1 VQLPILCNQGCRE
14 ASREA
19 SWPGSRCKD
28 SAPASFSARAEGE
41 HRFLPIC
48 AQAHITVTLPFCEF
62 PFGECL
68 KSSEILNQMHCQP
81 RLSALSLSEQT
92 KPCWCPAVPEQDSR
106 LQCCRKPISPWR
118 HSPNSS
124 NSKTLSSTILLEKC
138 FFHWIYHKEFTLQ
151 NPALPL
157 VEGASHLQA
166 GAQNLV
172 QVGLHLILES
182 QHQQGLV
189 LVQGQLC
196 FHFFLSREMPHSP
209 LMHSTNPHHSDC
221 NNSY

>member
-1 VQLPILCNQGCRE
+1 MDCNSPWNSPGQNNGVGSLSLLQRDLPNPGIEPRSPILQ
-14 ASREA
+14 ADSRV
-19 SWPGSRCKD
+19 G
-28 SAPASFSARAEGE
+28 
-41 HRFLPIC
+41 I
-48 AQAHITVTLPFCEF
+48 
-62 PFGECL
+62 
-68 KSSEILNQMHCQP
+68 
-81 RLSALSLSEQT
+81 LSL
-92 KPCWCPAVPEQDSR
+92 
-106 LQCCRKPISPWR
+106 LQGILENQELIWALLNRRQIFYQP
-118 HSPNSS
+118 
-124 NSKTLSSTILLEKC
+124 KTLSSTILLEKC